1 MKKLAWIIGL
11 IFCTICTIQAKD
23 RVIERPPFLAW
34 SSNNIEIDKIV
45 MSDTMTTVYI
55 KAFYRPKYWIKI
67 ATGSFLK
74 DNNGMLYPIRRGV
87 GLTLDKEFWMPESGE
102 AEFQLLFPPIPEN
115 VTSLDFSEGDFD
127 GAYKIWGI
135 QLNKDALYKQKL
147 PEEAVIHKINKK
159 AILPT
164 PKVAYG
170 TATLKGKILDYQ
182 KDMIERLKM
191 HIESPALNIHNEQN
205 IIKIKEDGT
214 FQADVKVA
222 SVTGVSLELPFGW
235 IECLIAPN
243 EETSLII
250 NTKELCRRQAH
261 LQRKDKT
268 YGEPIYF
275 NGYLASLQQELASVD
290 IDIALKSVY
299 YMDMYNAIAGKSA
312 DEYKAYVLERLPS
325 IRKTITQSP
334 YSDACKELL
343 NIQVDLAATGKIAMT
358 ERELKSAYIAVN
370 KLSREETD
378 NYFYNTR
385 IDTPERYYDIFKE
398 FTSINTLKAL
408 YGKYYASTIYLISF
422 LPNCQEVLKETLG
435 TGQGPLFDNIKFNKL
450 YQSIKDFTSLTAEQ
464 NAELKALS
472 SPAYAE
478 MLTEANKEIIKKI
491 ELNKRKTG
499 FTVNEAGQVSNEDL
513 FPSIISKFRGHTLL
527 IDFWATWCGPCRT
540 ANKAI
545 TPMKEELKDMD
556 IIYLYITGET
566 SPKGTWEN
574 MITDIHGEHFR
585 VTNEQ
590 WSFLMSSFNIQG
602 VPTYFVVDPEG
613 NITFK
618 QTGFPGVD
626 TMKKELMKA
635 LNK

>member
-1 MKKLAWIIGL
+1 MKRFVWIIGL
-11 IFCTICTIQAKD
+11 IFCITCTIQAKD

-34 SSNNIEIDKIV
+34 SSNSIEVDKIV
-45 MSDTMTTVYI
+45 MSNTMTTVYI
-55 KAFYRPKYWIKI
+55 KAFYHPKYWIKI

-87 GLTLDKEFWMPESGE
+87 GITLDKEFWMPESGE
-102 AEFQLLFPPIPEN
+102 AEFQLQFPPIPEN

-135 QLNKDALYKQKL
+135 QLDKDAFYKQKL
-147 PEEAVIHKINKK
+147 PKEAVVHKINKK

-164 PKVAYG
+164 PKLVYG

-182 KDMIERLKM
+182 KEMIKQVKM
-191 HIESPALNIHNEQN
+191 HIESPALNI
-205 IIKIKEDGT
+205 IKIKEDGT
-214 FQADVKVA
+214 FLAEVKVA
-222 SVTGVSLELPFGW
+222 SVTSVALEFPFGW

-268 YGEPIYF
+268 YGEPVYF

-290 IDIALKSVY
+290 IDIVLKSVY
-299 YMDMYNAIAGKSA
+299 YMDMYNDIVGKSA

-325 IRKTITQSP
+325 VRKEIAQSP
-334 YSDACKELL
+334 YSNACKELL
-343 NIQVDLAATGKIAMT
+343 NILVDLDATGKIAMT
-358 ERELKSAYIAVN
+358 ERELKSAHIAVN
-370 KLSREETD
+370 KLNREQAD
-378 NYFYNTR
+378 DYFYNTR
-385 IDTPERYYDIFKE
+385 IDTPKGYYDILKE
-398 FTSINTLKAL
+398 FSSINTLKAL
-408 YGKYYASTIYLISF
+408 YGKYYASTIYLINF
-422 LPNCQEVLKETLG
+422 LPNSLDVLKETLR

-450 YQSIKDFTSLTAEQ
+450 YQSIKDFTPLTAEQ
-464 NAELKALS
+464 NVELKTFS
-472 SPAYAE
+472 SPVYAE
-478 MLTEANKEIIKKI
+478 MLTQVNKEIIKKI

-499 FTVNEAGQVSNEDL
+499 FTVNETGQVSNEDL

-527 IDFWATWCGPCRT
+527 VDFWATWCGPCRT

-545 TPMKEELKDMD
+545 TPMKEELKDKD

-590 WSFLMSSFNIQG
+590 WSFLMSNFNIRG